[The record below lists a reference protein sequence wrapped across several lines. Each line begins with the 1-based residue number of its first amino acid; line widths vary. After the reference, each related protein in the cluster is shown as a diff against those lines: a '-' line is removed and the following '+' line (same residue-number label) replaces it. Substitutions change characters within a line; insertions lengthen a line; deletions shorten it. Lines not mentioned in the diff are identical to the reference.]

1 MNVREMAREIAGK
14 TGVDVEVA
22 QKVLYA
28 MSGVAVAELKKGASV
43 RLGSM
48 GTFKGKL
55 RAEKKIKN
63 IKTGQIQTIPKHYA
77 LVFRPAKKLKGLW

>member
-1 MNVREMAREIAGK
+1 MNVREMAREIAKK
-14 TGVDVEVA
+14 TNVEVEVA

-48 GTFKGKL
+48 GTFKGKW
-55 RAEKKIKN
+55 RAQKKIKN
-63 IKTGQIQTIPKHYA
+63 IRTGQTQTIPKRYA
-77 LVFRPAKKLKGLW
+77 FVFHPAKQMKGL

>member
-1 MNVREMAREIAGK
+1 MNVREMAREIAKK
-14 TGVDVEVA
+14 TNVDVEVA

-48 GTFKGKL
+48 GTFIGKW
-55 RAEKKIKN
+55 RKAKKIKN
-63 IKTGQIQTIPKHYA
+63 IKTGQIQTIPRRYA
-77 LVFRPAKKLKGLW
+77 VVFRPAKKMKGL

>member
-1 MNVREMAREIAGK
+1 MNVREMAREIAK
-14 TGVDVEVA
+14 RTNVEVEVA

-28 MSGVAVAELKKGASV
+28 MSGVTVDQLKKGRTV

-48 GTFKGKL
+48 GTFTGKW

-77 LVFRPAKKLKGLW
+77 FVFRPAKQMKGL

>member
-1 MNVREMAREIAGK
+1 MNVREMAREIAKK
-14 TGVDVEVA
+14 TNVEVETA

-28 MSGVAVAELKKGASV
+28 MSSVTIDQLKKRDTV

-48 GTFKGKL
+48 GTFKGKW

-77 LVFRPAKKLKGLW
+77 FVFHPAKKMKGL

>member
-1 MNVREMAREIAGK
+1 MNVREMAREIAKK
-14 TGVDVEVA
+14 TNVEVEVA

-28 MSGVAVAELKKGASV
+28 MSGVTVEQLKKHGTV

-48 GTFKGKL
+48 GTFKGKW

-63 IKTGQIQTIPKHYA
+63 IKTGQIQTIPKQYKF
-77 LVFRPAKKLKGLW
+77 VFHPSKKMKGL

>member
-1 MNVREMAREIAGK
+1 MNVREMAREIAK
-14 TGVDVEVA
+14 RTNVEVEVA

-28 MSGVAVAELKKGASV
+28 MSGVTVDQLKKGDTV

-48 GTFKGKL
+48 GTFKGKW

-63 IKTGQIQTIPKHYA
+63 VRTGQIQTIPKHKA
-77 LVFRPAKKLKGLW
+77 FVFHPAKQMKGL

>member
-1 MNVREMAREIAGK
+1 MAREIAK
-14 TGVDVEVA
+14 RTNVEVEVA

-28 MSGVAVAELKKGASV
+28 MSGVTVDQLKKRDTV

-48 GTFKGKL
+48 GTFKGKW

-63 IKTGQIQTIPKHYA
+63 IRTGQIQKIPKHYA
-77 LVFRPAKKLKGLW
+77 FVFHPAKQMKGL